1 MKTAKTIKIVFS
13 LTAVGKKL
21 SFALSTGNFGS
32 ILKEPIFDCFGGPIK
47 IGPTWK
53 QRVFLRPFEPPA
65 QGLSMT
71 MVR

>member
-13 LTAVGKKL
+13 LTAVSKKL

-47 IGPTWK
+47 NLTNLET
-53 QRVFLRPFEPPA
+53 VCFSEAL
-65 QGLSMT
+65 
-71 MVR
+71 